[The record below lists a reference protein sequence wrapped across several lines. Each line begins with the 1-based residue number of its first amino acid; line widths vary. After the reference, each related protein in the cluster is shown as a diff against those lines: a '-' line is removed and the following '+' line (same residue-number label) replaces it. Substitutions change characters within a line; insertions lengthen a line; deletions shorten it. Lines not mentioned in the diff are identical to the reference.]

1 MFVFAESKMEGMTR
15 DVGTQSTPPDL
26 SSASPSP
33 ASTPSIMEGWL
44 KRCEAVASGDSS
56 NSNAKIKSK
65 EEVCITFFINN
76 FIYSIVKYKHPEHS
90 RATRQT
96 EHHLIINYSDGV
108 FTFYPI

>member
-1 MFVFAESKMEGMTR
+1 MFIIAESKMEGMTR

-33 ASTPSIMEGWL
+33 ASTPSIMEGSS
-44 KRCEAVASGDSS
+44 KRCEAEASGDSP
-56 NSNAKIKSK
+56 NSNAKIKSE
-65 EEVCITFFINN
+65 EEVCIVFFINN
-76 FIYSIVKYKHPEHS
+76 FIYSIVKYKHPERS

-96 EHHLIINYSDGV
+96 KHYLIINYSDGA